1 MMYILLGHQ
10 DSIGSISETL
20 STFNNIISQASKF
33 LSLQKKKKLML
44 SSMIFFVVNIKARLY
59 NFHCQVQILKTYMKI
74 F

>member
-44 SSMIFFVVNIKARLY
+44 SSMIFFVVNIKPRLY

>member
-33 LSLQKKKKLML
+33 LSLQKKKK
-44 SSMIFFVVNIKARLY
+44 INVIQY
-59 NFHCQVQILKTYMKI
+59 DILCGKYKTKVI
-74 F
+74 

>member
-33 LSLQKKKKLML
+33 LSLQKKK
-44 SSMIFFVVNIKARLY
+44 INVIQY
-59 NFHCQVQILKTYMKI
+59 DILCGKYKTKVI
-74 F
+74 